1 MSVSCRLFIGLTLE
15 LGSDLTAADFKKL
28 HNLEDRY
35 PEIDEYTYDIKDK
48 EGKLLLIYDGMNDDF
63 ARLIQVDKCIR
74 GGNLGKGESQVIELP
89 APNHVFNPELIT
101 KMSSIYEEYTGKL
114 PEVKDF
120 KYAMWHQ
127 WY

>member
-1 MSVSCRLFIGLTLE
+1 MSTSCRLFTGLTLE
-15 LGSDLTAADFKKL
+15 LDTDLKAADFKKL
-28 HNLEDRY
+28 HTLEAKY
-35 PEIDEYTYDIKDK
+35 PEIDEYTYEIEDR
-48 EGKLLLIYDGMNDDF
+48 EGKLLLIYDGMTSNF

-74 GGNLGKGESQVIELP
+74 GGNLGKGRSQVVELS
-89 APNHVFNPELIT
+89 APNHVFNPELIA

-114 PEVKDF
+114 PALEDF